1 MISVL
6 DVRRPTQGSLAAMA
20 EKLVATL
27 TDGSEH
33 EVVIPDD
40 SSPAEMLAK
49 LTGHMRGAEWIDVVG
64 QARIRTSAVI
74 SVRVAPDSR
83 PV

>member
-1 MISVL
+1 
-6 DVRRPTQGSLAAMA
+6 MA
-20 EKLVATL
+20 EKLIASL

-49 LTGHMRGAEWIDVVG
+49 LTGHMKGADWIDVVG
-64 QARIRTSAVI
+64 DARIRTSAVI
-74 SVRVAPDSR
+74 SIRVVSDSG
-83 PV
+83 PVL